1 MLVFSRF
8 KAALIL
14 GACVLGIALSIP
26 SLMPPGVL
34 PAWLPRINLGLDLQ
48 GGSYLLLEVDSDAI
62 LREKLV
68 NTREQILLILREA
81 GVRGGAAVI
90 GARSITINLP
100 NQTGGA
106 ARDALKSIAGERT
119 ARPRSVPLW
128 SSHDEADRLTLTLT
142 LNGDAVKALANDAV
156 AQSIPIVRRRMDETG
171 VNEPV
176 VARQGQGRIV
186 VELPGVSDPDRIKRL
201 LGSTAKL
208 SFHLAAPEPS
218 DAGAAT
224 ERLPYADA
232 AHQGQT
238 IAVRKQVSLDG
249 TNLKHASAL
258 LDKNS
263 GGWMVHFQLDY
274 TGTKRFAD
282 LTAKNVGTPF
292 AIVLDGKVISAP
304 VIREPIAGGQGQ
316 ISGNFSAHEAYD
328 LAVLMRAGALPAPLK
343 VIEERSIGA
352 SLGADAIQAGLYSIL
367 AGFTLVVAM
376 MAAVYGRFGIY
387 AAIALIANLALTIT
401 GLSVLGATLTL
412 PGIAG
417 ILLAL
422 GMAVDANILVNE
434 RMREEAKR
442 GRGAV
447 NAIEG
452 GFRRAFTTIWDANAT
467 TLIKMLILFTAGAGA
482 IRGFA
487 ITISLGILISMFTA
501 LVLVRLLISHWLKRA
516 RPKTLTVGTRWRIF
530 PGAPA
535 IPFMKARYSGL
546 VASAAISLISL
557 MLLWHP
563 GLMMGVDFAGGVVI
577 EARSA
582 GIPDFAKLRNEV
594 GSAGLGQVQVQ
605 QFGGANDVLF
615 RFEQPAASGADE
627 PAMTAKA
634 RGAVEA
640 ALHGGEIRRVEVVG
654 PTVGKELLQ
663 DGLLAL
669 GLAAVA
675 MFIYI
680 AFRFEWPFAVG
691 AVTTMFLDL
700 TKTAG
705 FLALT
710 GFEFNLASIAAILTI
725 MGFSINDKVVVYDRV
740 RENLGNSPGR
750 PLKEVI
756 DRSINETLSRTIGTS
771 LALFLAIAPLA
782 LFGGPALNEFAL
794 TLMFGLVLATSSSIF
809 IAAPILLNLGENRLG
824 RARAASQGTPQDA
837 APDYIPRKV

>member
-1 MLVFSRF
+1 MLIFSRF

-14 GACVLGIALSIP
+14 GVCLLGIALSIP

-48 GGSYLLLEVDSDAI
+48 GGSYLLLEIDSDAI
-62 LREKLV
+62 VKEKLV
-68 NTREQILLILREA
+68 NTREQIVQILREA
-81 GVRGGAAVI
+81 GVRGATSAINGH
-90 GARSITINLP
+90 SITLNFP
-100 NQTGGA
+100 NQNGTA
-106 ARDALKSIAGERT
+106 AREALKTIVAERT
-119 ARPRSVPLW
+119 GRPRPVPIW
-128 SSHDEADRLTLTLT
+128 ISHEDGDRLTLTL
-142 LNGDAVKALANDAV
+142 NDDAVKALANDAV

-208 SFHLAAPEPS
+208 SFHLVSPETSEGGP
-218 DAGAAT
+218 AT
-224 ERLPYADA
+224 ERLPYAEG
-232 AHQGQT
+232 HQGQS
-238 IAVRKQVSLDG
+238 INVRKQISLDG
-249 TNLKHASAL
+249 TNLKNASAL
-258 LDKNS
+258 LDKNA
-263 GGWMVHFQLDY
+263 GGWAVHFQLDF

-282 LTAKNVGTPF
+282 LTSKHVGEPF

-304 VIREPIAGGQGQ
+304 VIREPIVGGQGQ
-316 ISGNFSAHEAYD
+316 ISGSFSAHEAYD

-343 VIEERSIGA
+343 VIEERTIGA
-352 SLGADAIQAGLYSIL
+352 SLGADAIQAGLYSIM
-367 AGFTLVVAM
+367 ACFALVVAM
-376 MAAVYGRFGIY
+376 MVTIYGRFGIY
-387 AAIALIANLALTIT
+387 AGIALIANLGLTLA

-434 RMREEAKR
+434 RMREESKR
-442 GRGAV
+442 KGGTIS
-447 NAIEG
+447 AIES

-467 TLIKMLILFTAGAGA
+467 TLIKMLILFLVGVGA

-501 LVLVRLLISHWLKRA
+501 LVLVRLLISHWLRTAK
-516 RPKTLTVGTRWRIF
+516 PKSLTIGTRWRIF
-530 PGAPA
+530 PDAPA

-557 MLLWHP
+557 MLIWHP
-563 GLMMGVDFAGGVVI
+563 GLTMGVDFAGGIVI
-577 EARSA
+577 EAHSTDA
-582 GIPDFAKLRNEV
+582 PDFGRLRNEV
-594 GSAGLGQVQVQ
+594 SSAGLGQVQVQ

-615 RFEQPAASGADE
+615 RFEQPPSSGGDE
-627 PAMTAKA
+627 TAMTAKA

-663 DGLLAL
+663 DGLMAL
-669 GLAAVA
+669 GLAAIA

-691 AVTTMFLDL
+691 AVVTMFLDL
-700 TKTAG
+700 TKTVG

-710 GFEFNLASIAAILTI
+710 GFEFNLASIDAILTI

-740 RENLGNSPGR
+740 RENLGAYPNR
-750 PLKEVI
+750 PLREII

-809 IAAPILLNLGENRLG
+809 IAAPILLNLGEHRLG
-824 RARAASQGTPQDA
+824 KTRRSHSAAQSP
-837 APDYIPRKV
+837 APGYIPQKV

>member
-1 MLVFSRF
+1 MLVFSRL

-14 GACVLGIALSIP
+14 GVCLLGVALSIP

-34 PAWLPRINLGLDLQ
+34 PAWLPRVNLGLDLQ
-48 GGSYLLLEVDSDAI
+48 GGSYLLLEVDGDAI
-62 LREKLV
+62 VKERLV
-68 NTREQILLILREA
+68 NTREQIVQILRDA
-81 GVRGGAAVI
+81 SIRGASASINGH
-90 GARSITINLP
+90 SITVNLP
-100 NQTGGA
+100 NQNAAA
-106 ARDALKSIAGERT
+106 ARDALKTIVAERT
-119 ARPRSVPLW
+119 ARPRNALIWASR
-128 SSHDEADRLTLTLT
+128 EEGDRLTLTL
-142 LNGDAVKALANDAV
+142 NDDAVKALANDAA

-171 VNEPV
+171 VNEPA
-176 VARQGQGRIV
+176 VAQQGHGRII

-208 SFHLAAPEPS
+208 SFHLVTPETS
-218 DAGAAT
+218 EGGAAT
-224 ERLPYADA
+224 ERLPYADPG
-232 AHQGQT
+232 HQGQS
-238 IAVRKQVSLDG
+238 INVRKQISLDG
-249 TNLKHASAL
+249 TNLKNASAL
-258 LDKNS
+258 LDKNA
-263 GGWMVHFQLDY
+263 GGWAVHFQLDF

-282 LTAKNVGTPF
+282 LTSKHVGEPF

-304 VIREPIAGGQGQ
+304 VIREPIVGGQGQ
-316 ISGNFSAHEAYD
+316 ISGSFSAHEAYD

-343 VIEERSIGA
+343 VIEERTIGA
-352 SLGADAIQAGLYSIL
+352 SLGADAIQAGLYSIM
-367 AGFTLVVAM
+367 AGFVLVVTM

-387 AAIALIANLALTIT
+387 AGIALVANLGLTLA

-434 RMREEAKR
+434 RMREESKR
-442 GRGAV
+442 KGGTV
-447 NAIEG
+447 NAIES

-467 TLIKMLILFTAGAGA
+467 TLIKMLILFAVGVGA

-501 LVLVRLLISHWLKRA
+501 LVLVRLLISHWLRTT
-516 RPKTLTVGTRWRIF
+516 RPKSLTIGTRWRIF
-530 PGAPA
+530 PDAPA

-563 GLMMGVDFAGGVVI
+563 GLTMGVDFAGGMVI
-577 EARSA
+577 EAHSTDA
-582 GIPDFAKLRNEV
+582 PDFGRLRNEV
-594 GSAGLGQVQVQ
+594 SSAGLGQVQVQ

-615 RFEQPAASGADE
+615 RFEQHAASGGDE
-627 PAMTAKA
+627 TAITAKA

-663 DGLLAL
+663 DGLMAL
-669 GLAAVA
+669 GLAGIA

-691 AVTTMFLDL
+691 AVVTMFLDL
-700 TKTAG
+700 TKTVG

-740 RENLGNSPGR
+740 RENLGAYPNR
-750 PLKEVI
+750 PLKELI

-809 IAAPILLNLGENRLG
+809 IAAPILLNLGEHRLG
-824 RARAASQGTPQDA
+824 KGRRVVKEA
-837 APDYIPRKV
+837 APDYVPQKA